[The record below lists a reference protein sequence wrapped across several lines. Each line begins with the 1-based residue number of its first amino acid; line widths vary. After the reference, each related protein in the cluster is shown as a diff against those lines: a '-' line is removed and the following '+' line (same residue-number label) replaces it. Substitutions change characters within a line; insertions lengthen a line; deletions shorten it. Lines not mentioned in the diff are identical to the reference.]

1 MLSGDREGE
10 EPGWGALPSLWAGL
24 AHEARL
30 GTVAAAGG
38 VSVSGVGAVAGATT
52 GTVCASGDGAFTGVL
67 LLSAVVVVVLGLEC
81 REVVEECT
89 EESAPVSVREREKHA
104 FAGSVREKL

>member
-30 GTVAAAGG
+30 GTVLAAAGG

-67 LLSAVVVVVLGLEC
+67 LLSAVVLGLEC